1 MTVKEALFTYVLRI
15 ADDSLILGQRIAE
28 WCGHGPILE
37 EDIALT
43 NISLDLI
50 GQATNLYQ
58 FASELEEN
66 KRTED
71 QLAFLRVDR
80 EFSNV
85 LLVEQP
91 NKDFGFT
98 IARQFYFDAFRKL
111 FFEALA
117 SSKDEKLAAIAEKS
131 LKETKYHLKHSSE
144 WIIRLGDGTEESKKR
159 IQEAI
164 NFHWK
169 FTDELFFQNE
179 IDSQL
184 IDLDIAIP
192 LTSLKE
198 NWMNHIVTV
207 LHQATLEIPT
217 NTFQQ
222 EGGRLGFHSEH
233 LGYLLAEMQYMQR
246 AFPNLEW

>member
-1 MTVKEALFTYVLRI
+1 MTVKEALYTYVVRI
-15 ADDSLILGQRIAE
+15 ADDSLILGQRLVE

-58 FASELEEN
+58 YAVSLED
-66 KRTED
+66 KGRTED

-80 EFSNV
+80 EYSNL

-91 NKDFGFT
+91 NKDFGYT

-111 FFEALA
+111 FFEALTN
-117 SSKDEKLAAIAEKS
+117 SEDTQLAAIAEKS

-144 WIIRLGDGTEESKKR
+144 WVIRLGDGTEESHQR

-164 NFHWK
+164 NFHWR
-169 FTDELFFQNE
+169 FTHELFFQNE
-179 IDSQL
+179 VDKSL
-184 IDLDIAIP
+184 IELGIGVDLTTLLDDWKNYVSGVIQ
-192 LTSLKE
+192 
-198 NWMNHIVTV
+198 
-207 LHQATLEIPT
+207 QATLELPT
-217 NTFQQ
+217 HSFKL
-222 EGGRLGFHSEH
+222 ESGRIGMHSEH

-246 AFPNLEW
+246 AFPNLTW